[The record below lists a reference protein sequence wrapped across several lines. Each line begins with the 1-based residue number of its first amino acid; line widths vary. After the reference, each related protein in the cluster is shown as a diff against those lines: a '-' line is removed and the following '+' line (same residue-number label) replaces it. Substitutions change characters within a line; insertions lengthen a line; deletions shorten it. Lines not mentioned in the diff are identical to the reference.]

1 MSIELARAA
10 LFIVGVIIVTVGY
23 FQPQLRQYTSFI
35 SQGLVKGLALVS
47 IGFMVFLYANHL
59 FFSLHLDLMEGTV
72 LQHVKQLIATH
83 VIYSEPTP
91 EFVPLAYNPLYY
103 VISVPFVALF
113 GASLPTMRLVAIIA
127 MVGIAVVMFLVIKET
142 THSTWWGIIGVG
154 LFAAAYR
161 VMDTYLDNAHSDG
174 WFIFSALLGS
184 YIISKNRSYAYNL
197 VGVAVLVAG
206 FWFKQHGV
214 IFVAVGLVFLLWR
227 DGWFKSIG
235 YVFVA
240 GILGA
245 GAYLFLGPVLF
256 GPEFLYFT
264 YQVPRQWSTVNI
276 FTFIRYVRYIVAN
289 YPLLSFLSVLETVWA
304 ARAKFRRLTVWH
316 FQFVAALLSG
326 LMGSLDAG
334 SVNNIYIPMGVWF
347 ILLGTIG
354 LYNVANNVRVIKR
367 QHLDALAFITSFAVL
382 LYVPASVIV
391 SPQAQQEYREFISTL
406 QGLHAQV
413 YGPFMGQLQ
422 SDYVL
427 VPGVHW
433 VSIED
438 MLRGPGR
445 DEYDHPMTRK
455 LLASVINPEG
465 AAYIILP
472 QPLDSDPLIGFLTK
486 YYVLETDFGDQFKS
500 LSTLPKRFSNG
511 WPRYLYRYNPAAAS
525 KTNGNG

>member
-10 LFIVGVIIVTVGY
+10 LFLIGVVIITIGY
-23 FQPQLRQYTSFI
+23 FQPQLRQHTSFI
-35 SQGLVKGLALVS
+35 SQGLVKGLAVVS

-59 FFSLHLDLMEGTV
+59 FFPLHLDLMEGTV
-72 LQHVKQLIATH
+72 LQHVRQLIATH
-83 VIYSEPTP
+83 VIYTEPTP

-103 VISVPFVALF
+103 AISMPFVAIL
-113 GASLPTMRLVAIIA
+113 GANLPTMRLVAIIA
-127 MVGIAVVMFLVIKET
+127 MIGIAVVMFLVIKEAT
-142 THSTWWGIIGVG
+142 DSTWWGIIGVG

-161 VMDTYLDNAHSDG
+161 VMDTYLDNAHSDS
-174 WFIFSALLGS
+174 WFLFSALLGT

-197 VGVAVLVAG
+197 VGIAVLVAS

-214 IFVAVGLVFLLWR
+214 IFVAVGLVFLLCR
-227 DGWFKSIG
+227 DGWLKCIG
-235 YVFVA
+235 YVSFA

-256 GPEFLYFT
+256 GPYFLYFT
-264 YQVPRQWSTVNI
+264 YQVPRQWSTVNV
-276 FTFIRYVRYIVAN
+276 FTFLRYFRYIVEN
-289 YPLLSFLSVLETVWA
+289 YPLLSCSSVLGTVWTV
-304 ARAKFRRLTVWH
+304 RSKIRRLTIWH
-316 FQFVAALLSG
+316 FQLVAALLAG

-334 SVNNIYIPMGVWF
+334 SANNVYIPMGIWF

-354 LYNVANNVRVIKR
+354 LYDIMKNVSVIKR
-367 QHLDALAFITSFAVL
+367 HRVDMLAFVTSFAVF
-382 LYVPASVIV
+382 LYAPASVIV
-391 SPQAQQEYREFISTL
+391 SPQAQQDYKDFINIL

-427 VPGVHW
+427 VPGAHW

-445 DEYDHPMTRK
+445 DEYDNPTTHK
-455 LLASVINPEG
+455 LLASVIEPEG

-472 QPLDSDPLIGFLTK
+472 LPLDGDPLIGFLTK
-486 YYVLETDFGDQFKS
+486 YYVLETDYGDRFKT

-511 WPRYLYRYNPAAAS
+511 WPRYLYRYDPQAAKSAIS
-525 KTNGNG
+525 S